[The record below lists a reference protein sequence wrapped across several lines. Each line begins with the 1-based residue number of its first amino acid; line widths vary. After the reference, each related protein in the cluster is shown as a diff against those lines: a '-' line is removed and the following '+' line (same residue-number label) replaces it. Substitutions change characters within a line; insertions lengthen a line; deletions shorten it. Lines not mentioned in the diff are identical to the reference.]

1 MLGNLFHLTNLHL
14 EYFDGYIYAGVTPMY
29 VAPLTAVSAPNA
41 RDHSLPMNGAFED
54 KNWYSSG
61 HYRHPEV
68 YHDVHHQHYYDN
80 VVEEDALY
88 GHRADFYDYGGPR
101 YYDNHDE
108 DRGVEFNGHD
118 YFFI

>member
-29 VAPLTAVSAPNA
+29 VQPAVSTPNA
-41 RDHSLPMNGAFED
+41 RDRPLPMNGAFEE

-68 YHDVHHQHYYDN
+68 YSHDVHHHYYDN

-88 GHRADFYDYGGPR
+88 GRQYADFYDYGHR
-101 YYDNHDE
+101 YYDNHEE
-108 DRGVEFNGHD
+108 DRGVEFNGND